1 MQGLPSKKDNLES
14 DHELDHGLCEKKK
27 KKRMIGKKTFV
38 AVLIYMGVWIEKFI
52 TVNFFAKDRFFP
64 RSV

>member
-27 KKRMIGKKTFV
+27 KRMIGKKTFV
-38 AVLIYMGVWIEKFI
+38 AVLIWVCGWK
-52 TVNFFAKDRFFP
+52 
-64 RSV
+64 SL

>member
-1 MQGLPSKKDNLES
+1 MNQIMDYV
-14 DHELDHGLCEKKK
+14 KKK
-27 KKRMIGKKTFV
+27 KKKKNDWEEDVCCRT
-38 AVLIYMGVWIEKFI
+38 YMGVWIEKFI

>member
-27 KKRMIGKKTFV
+27 KKKRMIGKKTFV
-38 AVLIYMGVWIEKFI
+38 AVLIWVCGWK
-52 TVNFFAKDRFFP
+52 
-64 RSV
+64 SL

>member
-27 KKRMIGKKTFV
+27 KKKNYWGEDVFFRT
-38 AVLIYMGVWIEKFI
+38 YMGVWMEKFI

>member
-14 DHELDHGLCEKKK
+14 DHELDHGLCENWEEVVCC
-27 KKRMIGKKTFV
+27 RT
-38 AVLIYMGVWIEKFI
+38 YMGVWMEKFI

>member
-27 KKRMIGKKTFV
+27 KKNDWEEDVCCRP
-38 AVLIYMGVWIEKFI
+38 YMGVWMEKFF

>member
-27 KKRMIGKKTFV
+27 KKNDWEEDVCCRTY
-38 AVLIYMGVWIEKFI
+38 IYGCV
-52 TVNFFAKDRFFP
+52 DRK
-64 RSV
+64 VYNC

>member
-38 AVLIYMGVWIEKFI
+38 AVLIWVCGWK
-52 TVNFFAKDRFFP
+52 
-64 RSV
+64 SL